1 MSCTSL
7 RRAPGTGLT
16 SESREAPPRLIM
28 SWVVATVRCGIGVR
42 LPTHMAC
49 DTPVWLLHTPGVLT
63 TYCVGPP
70 HIGEPRRST
79 HHAIGTASFPGHR
92 PSRSHIRARLLV
104 TPRV

>member
-16 SESREAPPRLIM
+16 SEIREAPPRLIM

-63 TYCVGPP
+63 TYCVEAHLTSVSLDAARTTLSVP
-70 HIGEPRRST
+70 
-79 HHAIGTASFPGHR
+79 R
-92 PSRSHIRARLLV
+92 PSQAIVRPGRTSE
-104 TPRV
+104 RVS

>member
-16 SESREAPPRLIM
+16 SEIREAPPRLIM

-63 TYCVGPP
+63 TYCVGAHLTSVSLDAARTTLSVP
-70 HIGEPRRST
+70 
-79 HHAIGTASFPGHR
+79 R
-92 PSRSHIRARLLV
+92 PSQAIVRPGRTSE
-104 TPRV
+104 RVS